1 MITASFGA
9 VQYERGQPTYTDLLL
24 YGMGAAVAFTAL
36 EALVSRG
43 FRVPLMGGSD
53 QVVTLGT
60 ALAFVSVAL
69 AITTALAVAA
79 VLRGGVAWFGGALCA
94 SLVFILTESL
104 EFILAEWVQ
113 ERRGEPTEPH

>member
-24 YGMGAAVAFTAL
+24 YGMGAVVAFTAL

-79 VLRGGVAWFGGALCA
+79 VLREDVPFVVEVSTAVPVMAMRWRA
-94 SLVFILTESL
+94 
-104 EFILAEWVQ
+104 
-113 ERRGEPTEPH
+113 